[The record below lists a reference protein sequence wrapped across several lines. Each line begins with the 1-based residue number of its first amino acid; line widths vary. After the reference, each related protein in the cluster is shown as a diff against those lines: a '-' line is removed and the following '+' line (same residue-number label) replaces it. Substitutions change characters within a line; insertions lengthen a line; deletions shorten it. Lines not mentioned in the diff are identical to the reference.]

1 MTEGTE
7 MTAQEL
13 SELADDTIRRIDSMR
28 SLCTKIICEGEQDN
42 PDIPLWDLVSESFDM
57 TKKTVAA
64 LQNGIGT

>member
-1 MTEGTE
+1 MAENTP

-28 SLCTKIICEGEQDN
+28 SLCTKIIVEGEQDN